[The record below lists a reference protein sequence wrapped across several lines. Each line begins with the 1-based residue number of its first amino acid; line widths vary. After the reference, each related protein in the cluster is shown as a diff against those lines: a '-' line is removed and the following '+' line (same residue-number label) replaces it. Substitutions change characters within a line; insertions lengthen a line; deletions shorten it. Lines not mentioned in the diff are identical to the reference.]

1 MEKFT
6 ITKKI
11 AKHGKHTIL
20 HIPRD
25 LQKYLIPQTLVE
37 VNIKI
42 LERPNQNELD

>member
-1 MEKFT
+1 METFT

-20 HIPRD
+20 HIPKD
-25 LQKYLIPQTLVE
+25 LQKHLVPRTLVE

-42 LERPNQNELD
+42 IERPKENELR